1 MLTTQKII
9 YLRPML
15 VVDESVLG
23 FLRYESPFFITKRE
37 IIHTVKQNNY
47 MRLELIATVAGKAS
61 NQ

>member
-1 MLTTQKII
+1 MLTTQKIV

-15 VVDESVLG
+15 VVDESVLD

-37 IIHTVKQNNY
+37 ITHTVKQNNY
-47 MRLELIATVAGKAS
+47 MRLELIATVAGKVS

>member
-1 MLTTQKII
+1 
-9 YLRPML
+9 ML

>member
-15 VVDESVLG
+15 VVDESVLD

-37 IIHTVKQNNY
+37 ITHTVKQNN
-47 MRLELIATVAGKAS
+47 
-61 NQ
+61 